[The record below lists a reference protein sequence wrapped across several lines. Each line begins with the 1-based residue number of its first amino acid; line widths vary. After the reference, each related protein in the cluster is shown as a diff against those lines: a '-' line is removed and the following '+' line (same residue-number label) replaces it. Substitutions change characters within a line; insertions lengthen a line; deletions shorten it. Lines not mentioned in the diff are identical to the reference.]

1 MKKLR
6 GERMLKPKSRW
17 IVKKSDQTIIDSLA
31 KDLNINH
38 LTASLL
44 VNRGLDTVE
53 DARYFLF
60 GQKSEFHDPF
70 LLKDMDKAVE
80 RINKAI
86 ETQEPI
92 LVFGDYD
99 ADGVSSTTV
108 IMKALAEL
116 GANAD
121 YYIPNRF
128 TEGYGPNEKA
138 FRSAADSGVGL
149 IITVDTGI
157 SALHEATVAKD
168 LGVDLIITD
177 HHEPGPALPDAFA
190 IIHPKLDD
198 SVYPF
203 KDLAGVGVAFK
214 VAHALLGRVP
224 EHLLEFAAIGT
235 IADLVPLMGE
245 NRLIALKGIEK
256 LKSSRTPGLNAML
269 KLAKTDKAAIDEET
283 IGFMIGPRVNA
294 AGRLGSADPAVQL
307 MMTSDPEEAMM
318 IAEEIDSI
326 NKERQNIVSQ
336 IAEEAIAEVEMH
348 YPIED
353 NPVLVVGR
361 EGWNAGVIGIVAS
374 KLVEKYYR
382 PTIVLSFD
390 KEKGLAKG
398 SARSIAGFDL
408 FKNLSTCR
416 DILPHFGGHPMA
428 AGMTLNLNDV
438 DELRSRLNSLA
449 KEQLKE
455 EDLVPVSHIDT
466 RIDVKEITIE
476 TINELGM
483 LSPYGVSNPKPK
495 VLIDGANIST
505 LRKIGADQSH
515 LKLSL
520 EEEGTVIDGIGFGFG
535 HLHDHISP
543 SSKLSVIGELSIN
556 EWNNIKK
563 PQIFLRDIAVKSWQL
578 FDFRGLK
585 RLEKL
590 PDMIPG
596 DNIKWILFNPDL
608 KNKFSPIVGDSLE
621 LITSEE
627 QADQLKFEQSYV
639 VLLDLPPSKEILE
652 KLFAGKNPG
661 RVYVHF
667 YKENS
672 DFFATLP
679 TREHFKWF
687 YAFLAKK
694 GPFDL
699 KRYGDELAKHRGWTK
714 ETIEF
719 MSQVFFELDFVKINN
734 GFISLEKDVPK
745 RDLTESKTY
754 QHKVQAFTLEN
765 ELLYSSYEQ
774 LKNWFDQ
781 FIQESVKNEEAI
793 IQWI

>member
-1 MKKLR
+1 
-6 GERMLKPKSRW
+6 MLKPKSRW

-108 IMKALAEL
+108 LMKALAEL

-168 LGVDLIITD
+168 LGIDLIITD
-177 HHEPGPALPDAFA
+177 HHEPGPVLPDAFA

-235 IADLVPLMGE
+235 IADLVPLLGE
-245 NRLIALKGIEK
+245 NRLIALRGIEQ
-256 LKSSRTPGLNAML
+256 LKSSQTPGLNALL
-269 KLAKTDKAAIDEET
+269 KLAKTDRSAIDEET
-283 IGFMIGPRVNA
+283 IGFMIGPRINA

-307 MMTSDPEEAMM
+307 MMTHDPDEAMM
-318 IAEEIDSI
+318 LAEEIDSI

-336 IAEEAIAEVEMH
+336 IAEEAVAEVEMY
-348 YPIED
+348 YPIKD
-353 NPVLVVGR
+353 NSVLVVGK

-428 AGMTLNLNDV
+428 AGMTLDLNDV
-438 DELRSRLNSLA
+438 DTLRSSLNALA

-455 EDLVPVSHIDT
+455 EDLIPVSHIDA

-483 LSPYGVSNPKPK
+483 LSPYGVSNSKPK

-515 LKLSL
+515 LKLAL

-563 PQIFLRDIAVKSWQL
+563 PQIFLRDVAVKSWQL

-596 DNIKWILFNPDL
+596 SNIKWILFNPDL
-608 KNKFSPIVGDSLE
+608 KNKFSPIIGDSLE
-621 LITSEE
+621 LISTDEKAE
-627 QADQLKFEQSYV
+627 QIEFDQSYV
-639 VLLDLPPSKEILE
+639 VLLDLPPSKNILE

-661 RVYVHF
+661 RIYVHF

-672 DFFATLP
+672 DFFTTMP

-694 GPFDL
+694 EPFDL
-699 KRYGDELAKHRGWTK
+699 KRYGGELAKHKGWTK
-714 ETIEF
+714 ETVEF

-774 LKNWFDQ
+774 LKSWFDQ

>member
-108 IMKALAEL
+108 LMKALAEL

-121 YYIPNRF
+121 FYIPNRF

-177 HHEPGPALPDAFA
+177 HHEPGPLLPDAFA

-235 IADLVPLMGE
+235 IADLVPLLGE
-245 NRLIALKGIEK
+245 NRLIALRGIEK
-256 LKSSRTPGLNAML
+256 LKSSQTPGLNALL
-269 KLAKTDKAAIDEET
+269 KLAKTDRAAIDEET

-307 MMTSDPEEAMM
+307 MMTHDPEEAMM
-318 IAEEIDSI
+318 LAEEIDSI

-336 IAEEAIAEVEMH
+336 IAEEAVAEVEMY
-348 YPIED
+348 YPIEE
-353 NPVLVVGR
+353 NSVLVVGK

-438 DELRSRLNSLA
+438 DALRSRLNALA
-449 KEQLKE
+449 IEQLKE
-455 EDLVPVSHIDT
+455 EDLIPVSHIDA

-495 VLIDGANIST
+495 VLIDGASIST

-515 LKLSL
+515 LKLAL

-563 PQIFLRDIAVKSWQL
+563 PQIFLRDVAVKSWQL

-596 DNIKWILFNPDL
+596 SNIKWILFNSDL
-608 KNKFSPIVGDSLE
+608 KNKFSPIIGDSLDLVSTEEKATQIE
-621 LITSEE
+621 LG
-627 QADQLKFEQSYV
+627 QSYV
-639 VLLDLPPSKEILE
+639 VLMDLPPSKDILE

-661 RVYVHF
+661 RVYAHF

-672 DFFATLP
+672 DFFTTMP

-699 KRYGDELAKHRGWTK
+699 KRYGGELAKHRGWTK
-714 ETIEF
+714 ETVEF

>member
-1 MKKLR
+1 
-6 GERMLKPKSRW
+6 MLKPKSRW
-17 IVKKSDQTIIDSLA
+17 IVKKSDQTVIDSLA
-31 KDLNINH
+31 KELNINH

-60 GQKSEFHDPF
+60 GQKSEFHDPY
-70 LLKDMDKAVE
+70 LLKDMDKAIE

-108 IMKALAEL
+108 MMKALAEL

-138 FRSAADSGVGL
+138 FRSAADSGMGL

-157 SALHEATVAKD
+157 SALHEAAVAKEV
-168 LGVDLIITD
+168 GIDLIITD
-177 HHEPGPALPDAFA
+177 HHEPGPVLPDAFA

-245 NRLIALKGIEK
+245 NRLIALRGIEK
-256 LKSSRTPGLNAML
+256 LKSSQTPGLNALL
-269 KLAKTDKAAIDEET
+269 KLAKTDRSSIDEET

-307 MMTSDPEEAMM
+307 MMTADPEEAMM
-318 IAEEIDSI
+318 LAEEIDSI

-336 IAEEAIAEVEMH
+336 IAEEAVSEVEMN
-348 YPIED
+348 YPIND
-353 NPVLVVGR
+353 HSVLVVGK

-390 KEKGLAKG
+390 KEKGHAKG

-416 DILPHFGGHPMA
+416 EILPHFGGHPMA

-449 KEQLKE
+449 KQQLKD
-455 EDLVPVSHIDT
+455 EDLIPVSHIDA

-476 TINELGM
+476 TINELGL

-515 LKLSL
+515 LKLAL

-556 EWNNIKK
+556 EWNNIRK
-563 PQIFLRDIAVKSWQL
+563 PQIFLRDVAVKSWQL

-590 PDMIPG
+590 PEMIPG
-596 DNIKWILFNPDL
+596 DHIKWVLFNADL
-608 KNKFSPIVGDSLE
+608 KNKFSPIIGDSLE
-621 LITSEE
+621 LVTTDE
-627 QADQLKFEQSYV
+627 QAEQLNLDHSYV

-652 KLFAGKNPG
+652 KLFSGKNPG

-667 YKENS
+667 YKESS
-672 DFFATLP
+672 DFFTTLP

-699 KRYGDELAKHRGWTK
+699 KRYGDDLAKHRGWTK
-714 ETIEF
+714 ETIDF
-719 MSQVFFELDFVKINN
+719 MSKVFFELDFVKINN
-734 GFISLEKDVPK
+734 GFISLEENVPK